1 MAALGGAV
9 SMDLLYLARS
19 GLGIPDYWHPRLELQ
34 TDFLSGEV
42 GRYPFSMDV
51 KADYMGELDGE
62 GVPIGF
68 EDGKPYVSPVNVVLF
83 GLGSHDAFVRTG
95 DERYGRQL
103 KNALTWLDRHG
114 ARLGDGIGWASP
126 NQKPAFGLRTPW
138 FSAITQGFALSL
150 LVRAHR
156 LARGSDG
163 LQWAELA
170 RATWLGLRAPVEEGG
185 VCRRVGGGV
194 IYEEYPGP
202 ELDCVFNGMCHAL
215 IGLWES
221 WQSGVVP
228 EAEADFQV
236 GVDGLRT
243 YLAQFDHHGWSL
255 YSLNQC
261 LRRPLLASPYYH
273 RANGLL
279 ATIVGRMGA
288 GQEFLSYGEKWL
300 QSGRS
305 VLRRIAMSLRIGFE
319 RYRGQP
325 SLFASDT
332 SERR

>member
-1 MAALGGAV
+1 
-9 SMDLLYLARS
+9 MDWFYLIRS

-34 TDFLSGEV
+34 TDFLAGKV

-51 KADYMGELDGE
+51 KANYMGGLDGE
-62 GVPIGF
+62 GVPISF
-68 EDGKPYVSPVNVVLF
+68 ENGRPYVSPVNVVLF

-103 KNALTWLDRHG
+103 KNALVWLDKHG
-114 ARLGDGIGWASP
+114 VRLGDGIGWASP
-126 NQKPAFGLRTPW
+126 NQKPGFGLRTPW

-150 LVRAHR
+150 FVRAHR
-156 LARGSDG
+156 LAEGRDV
-163 LQWAELA
+163 LRWRELA
-170 RATWLGLRAPVEEGG
+170 KATWLGLRAPLEEGG
-185 VCRRVGGGV
+185 VCRRVESGV

-221 WQSGVVP
+221 WRFDVVT
-228 EAEADFQV
+228 EAEADFQA
-236 GVDGLRT
+236 GVDGLRA
-243 YLAQFDHHGWSL
+243 YLPQFDYRGWSL
-255 YSLNQC
+255 YSLNRC
-261 LRRPLLASPYYH
+261 LGRPLLASPYYH

-279 ATIVGRMGA
+279 ATTVGLMGA

-300 QSGRS
+300 LSGQSIP
-305 VLRRIAMSLRIGFE
+305 RRVAMSLRIGFE

-332 SERR
+332 SKRR